1 MILTVHGVSVKLRR
15 NGSKPENPRKRCHR
29 GGLIAWFMHDE
40 GKRSLEAGKLA
51 DLAVLSKAYMLV
63 PVDRVGGIESV
74 VTMVGGKVMFAA
86 NGFQNLK
93 Q

>member
-1 MILTVHGVSVKLRR
+1 MKLRR
-15 NGSKPENPRKRCHR
+15 NGSRPENQRNRCGR
-29 GGLIAWFMHDE
+29 GELIAWFMHDE

-74 VTMVGGKVMFAA
+74 VTMVGPKVVFAA
-86 NGFQNLK
+86 DRIKKWEQ
-93 Q
+93 

>member
-1 MILTVHGVSVKLRR
+1 VGK
-15 NGSKPENPRKRCHR
+15 
-29 GGLIAWFMHDE
+29 IAE
-40 GKRSLEAGKLA
+40 
-51 DLAVLSKAYMLV
+51 LAVLSKSYMLV
-63 PVDRVGGIESV
+63 FVDRVGGIESV

>member
-1 MILTVHGVSVKLRR
+1 
-15 NGSKPENPRKRCHR
+15 
-29 GGLIAWFMHDE
+29 MHDE

-51 DLAVLSKAYMLV
+51 DLAVLSKSYMLV
-63 PVDRVGGIESV
+63 FVDRVGGIESV

-86 NGFQNLK
+86 DGFQNLK